1 MSSTYNKFYKVFNGT
16 DWDIYYIATQA
27 GIVKETSNRM
37 FVHVSGDRFKGTW
50 SGSTNYSIGDIV
62 EKNGGYY
69 IAVAGGT
76 NHDPEAGT
84 WAYWEEFDLSRAA
97 AGDDNDHNN
106 GFMSAAQAYRL
117 ANLNL
122 VEVTQEKNG
131 TIQINGVSKQ
141 IIPDYTVTGANASS
155 GKTNKVPVWSDGAG
169 NVLGDGVS
177 YSNEGGSGHGGV
189 LVQTKSDGK
198 IDTTFI
204 PDSIL
209 NSLKYKGTWDASD
222 GSIDLVSYTPSVGDY
237 FICRVEGNKYPGNS
251 PIIPTWDA
259 ANTYYSGQV
268 VINSQGTKYYRSLID
283 NNQGNQL
290 PGNTSN
296 AYWQLLPTPL
306 FEVGDWVICRA
317 INNNV
322 PVWDEIDN
330 QTKVVSV
337 NGRTGVVSVYQGTV
351 DSGTSYHKGDI
362 VYNTSD
368 NSLYICVSDGAGSNI
383 GNTNYFRRL
392 SSPLYSSTG
401 QATDGAMTQKATT
414 DALSALDSDVKTK
427 EPFRSYVVSSSGN
440 YFQRITGPDDDGEPE
455 VIDSY
460 NVNISAI
467 GSPINWATFAS
478 YFVDV
483 LNNVGSAASSVSALF
498 IGSGGANVQT
508 TMSSN
513 LLGWF
518 NFTSNKVKINGVANS
533 TLTISTFKVEAL
545 HHDIKVTAN
554 ITNGRQYEIHIVD
567 TSVSKN
573 WGSVAT
579 NGWRVVKDIF
589 DESNTNNVSN
599 ALVGDICL
607 ETVS

>member
-1 MSSTYNKFYKVFNGT
+1 MGTTYNKYYKVFNGT

-27 GIVKETSNRM
+27 GVVYETSNRM
-37 FVHVSGDRFKGTW
+37 FVHVSGDRFKGAW
-50 SGSTNYSIGDIV
+50 SPSTNYSVGDIV

-69 IAVAGGT
+69 IAVASGT

-84 WAYWEEFDLSRAA
+84 WAFWEELDLSRAA

-251 PIIPTWDA
+251 PVIPEWDVSD
-259 ANTYYSGQV
+259 TYYSGQV
-268 VINSQGTKYYRSLID
+268 VINGQGTKYYRSLID

-306 FEVGDWVICRA
+306 FEVGDWVICRS

-337 NGRTGVVSVYQGTV
+337 NGRTGIVSVYQGTV
-351 DSGTSYHKGDI
+351 DSLTSYHKGDI

-368 NSLYICVSDGAGSNI
+368 NSLYICVLDGAGSNI

-414 DALSALDSDVKTK
+414 DALSALDSDIKTK

>member
-1 MSSTYNKFYKVFNGT
+1 M
-16 DWDIYYIATQA
+16 
-27 GIVKETSNRM
+27 
-37 FVHVSGDRFKGTW
+37 
-50 SGSTNYSIGDIV
+50 
-62 EKNGGYY
+62 
-69 IAVAGGT
+69 
-76 NHDPEAGT
+76 
-84 WAYWEEFDLSRAA
+84 
-97 AGDDNDHNN
+97 
-106 GFMSAAQAYRL
+106 
-117 ANLNL
+117 
-122 VEVTQEKNG
+122 
-131 TIQINGVSKQ
+131 
-141 IIPDYTVTGANASS
+141 
-155 GKTNKVPVWSDGAG
+155 
-169 NVLGDGVS
+169 
-177 YSNEGGSGHGGV
+177 
-189 LVQTKSDGK
+189 
-198 IDTTFI
+198 
-204 PDSIL
+204 
-209 NSLKYKGTWDASD
+209 KYKGTWDASD

-251 PIIPTWDA
+251 PVIPEWDVSD
-259 ANTYYSGQV
+259 TYYSGQV
-268 VINSQGTKYYRSLID
+268 VINGQGTKYYRSLID

-306 FEVGDWVICRA
+306 FEVGDWVICRS

-337 NGRTGVVSVYQGTV
+337 NGRTGIVSVYQGTV
-351 DSGTSYHKGDI
+351 DSLTSYHKGDI

-368 NSLYICVSDGAGSNI
+368 NSLYICVLDGAGSNI

-414 DALSALDSDVKTK
+414 DALSALDSDIKTK